1 MKYNHTS
8 QNTAHHTDSRT
19 TGTRA
24 AASPKMSRRNLVRG
38 AAWSTPVILASSTI
52 PAWAASVEACTPALS
67 LKPAATGYDDVKGA
81 YSEWIVPQ
89 GTGRVRFDLIGGA
102 GGATSSFTPSY
113 LAQETDSYL
122 IGGGAGAQ
130 LSGILKVSE
139 GDILRVW
146 AGNGGVGAASGTRPA
161 LGGGGY
167 AAGGDSTGSST
178 QIGQAQTPESVSG
191 IVYGASGGG
200 SSAIEL
206 VRNGTVTVV
215 AVAGAGGGGAQ
226 FATLAS
232 HFAVF
237 SEAPDDQLNPAMR
250 IAADGAGTAIGGG
263 NAGADASQDN
273 DGQGGMLM
281 ASPYQVLH
289 PVTTWDED
297 MDLRISVTGGTP
309 GHAGVP
315 GTTGEALIGVLGANR
330 QLTLKD
336 MKTPWF
342 ENVNFPPYYS
352 YDGDSVVTGVKGTGG
367 SEATS
372 GYKGRGGSG
381 ALIAHEQDRFSLTSI
396 ASGGGAGYGGG
407 GAALNIWTAAT
418 YFEDVFGRQAQFSEG
433 GNITSVTAMSS
444 GGGAGGSYI
453 NHELVSDFSLSTAKN
468 ANSQVG
474 VRSPGSVQLYT
485 CTENASLASP
495 ITGET
500 A

>member
-1 MKYNHTS
+1 
-8 QNTAHHTDSRT
+8 
-19 TGTRA
+19 
-24 AASPKMSRRNLVRG
+24 
-38 AAWSTPVILASSTI
+38 
-52 PAWAASVEACTPALS
+52 
-67 LKPAATGYDDVKGA
+67 
-81 YSEWIVPQ
+81 
-89 GTGRVRFDLIGGA
+89 
-102 GGATSSFTPSY
+102 
-113 LAQETDSYL
+113 
-122 IGGGAGAQ
+122 
-130 LSGILKVSE
+130 
-139 GDILRVW
+139 
-146 AGNGGVGAASGTRPA
+146 
-161 LGGGGY
+161 
-167 AAGGDSTGSST
+167 
-178 QIGQAQTPESVSG
+178 
-191 IVYGASGGG
+191 
-200 SSAIEL
+200 
-206 VRNGTVTVV
+206 VV

-281 ASPYQVLH
+281 ARPYQTLH

-309 GHAGVP
+309 GRAGVP
-315 GTTGEALIGVLGANR
+315 GTTGEALIGVLGADR

-342 ENVNFPPYYS
+342 ENVEFPPYYS

-381 ALIAHEQDRFSLTSI
+381 ALIAHDQDRFSLTSI

-418 YFEDVFGRQAQFSEG
+418 YFDDVFGRQVQFNEG
-433 GNITSVTAMSS
+433 GSITSVTAMSS

-474 VRSPGSVQLYT
+474 VRSPGSVQLYN
-485 CTENASLASP
+485 CSENASLASP
-495 ITGET
+495 ITGE
-500 A
+500 AA

>member
-1 MKYNHTS
+1 M
-8 QNTAHHTDSRT
+8 R
-19 TGTRA
+19 
-24 AASPKMSRRNLVRG
+24 
-38 AAWSTPVILASSTI
+38 
-52 PAWAASVEACTPALS
+52 
-67 LKPAATGYDDVKGA
+67 GA

-167 AAGGDSTGSST
+167 AAGGDST
-178 QIGQAQTPESVSG
+178 SG

-281 ASPYQVLH
+281 ARPYQILH

-297 MDLRISVTGGTP
+297 RDLRISVTGGTP
-309 GHAGVP
+309 GRAGVP
-315 GTTGEALIGVLGANR
+315 GTTGEALIGVLGADR

-342 ENVNFPPYYS
+342 ENVEFPPYYS

-381 ALIAHEQDRFSLTSI
+381 ALIAHDQDRFSLTSI

-418 YFEDVFGRQAQFSEG
+418 YFDDVFRRQPRAGERLQPVHRKEREL
-433 GNITSVTAMSS
+433 
-444 GGGAGGSYI
+444 AGGRA
-453 NHELVSDFSLSTAKN
+453 LPRLGA
-468 ANSQVG
+468 A
-474 VRSPGSVQLYT
+474 VQL
-485 CTENASLASP
+485 L
-495 ITGET
+495 GERIPRFPHHGRGRLT
-500 A
+500 LFRGIPRA

>member
-1 MKYNHTS
+1 MKYNHAS

-24 AASPKMSRRNLVRG
+24 VASPKMSRRNLVRG
-38 AAWSTPVILASSTI
+38 AAWSTPVILASSAI

-161 LGGGGY
+161 LGGGY

-178 QIGQAQTPESVSG
+178 QIGQAQTPESTSG

-281 ASPYQVLH
+281 ARPYQILH

-297 MDLRISVTGGTP
+297 MDLRIS
-309 GHAGVP
+309 
-315 GTTGEALIGVLGANR
+315 
-330 QLTLKD
+330 
-336 MKTPWF
+336 
-342 ENVNFPPYYS
+342 
-352 YDGDSVVTGVKGTGG
+352 GDSVVTGVKGTGG

-381 ALIAHEQDRFSLTSI
+381 ALIAHDQDRFSLTSI

-418 YFEDVFGRQAQFSEG
+418 YFDDVFGRQVQFNEG
-433 GNITSVTAMSS
+433 GSITSVTAMSS

-474 VRSPGSVQLYT
+474 VRSPGSVQLYN
-485 CTENASLASP
+485 CSENASLASP
-495 ITGET
+495 ITGE
-500 A
+500 AA